1 MGVTIHYR
9 GKLKSPSLIKDLT
22 HEVEDICIAN
32 NWKHNLL
39 TDERP
44 QGNHAFDDDDDFDD
58 DDFDDDNSNV
68 NIENNRNLMPQT
80 RKRPDLGLRG
90 ITFQPHEECE
100 TITLLFD
107 TEGVIQSIFSMI
119 FGNPDRRVK
128 YPHIFVKTQF
138 SGIETHIKVI
148 NLLVYLKKKYFKVLH
163 ITDEGG
169 YYPKKNVE
177 ALTGRMEFIGNA
189 IDTIRDVFENAE
201 FDGSPEEVIDQMRD
215 ALSRSLKGAHIRI
228 IKFQMGEMPEEIFP
242 TDAPKKDSDKEE
254 DIDDTDNGMPF

>member
-9 GKLKSPSLIKDLT
+9 GKLKSPDMITGLM

-32 NWKHNLL
+32 SWKHNML

-44 QGNHAFDDDDDFDD
+44 FGDQHFGGDDDFFDDDDDH
-58 DDFDDDNSNV
+58 
-68 NIENNRNLMPQT
+68 NLMPNS
-80 RKRPDLGLRG
+80 RKKPDLGLRG
-90 ITFQPHEECE
+90 ITFQPHEDCE
-100 TITLLFD
+100 TITFLFD
-107 TEGVIQSIFSMI
+107 TEGVLQSLFSMI

-138 SGIETHIKVI
+138 SGIETHIKII

-169 YYPKKNVE
+169 YYPKKNIE
-177 ALTGRMEFIGNA
+177 ALSGRMEFIGNA

-201 FDGSPEEVIDQMRD
+201 FDGSPEEVMAQMRD
-215 ALSRSLKGAHIRI
+215 ALSRSLKGAQVRI
-228 IKFQMGEMPEEIFP
+228 IKFQMGEMPEELFP
-242 TDAPKKDSDKEE
+242 KRNKDDEPAK
-254 DIDDTDNGMPF
+254 DDLPDDGFPF

>member
-9 GKLKSPSLIKDLT
+9 GKLKSPDMITGLM

-44 QGNHAFDDDDDFDD
+44 YGNPQFDDDDDDFFDD
-58 DDFDDDNSNV
+58 DDDH
-68 NIENNRNLMPQT
+68 NLMPNS
-80 RKRPDLGLRG
+80 RKKPDLGLRG

-100 TITLLFD
+100 TITFLFD
-107 TEGVIQSIFSMI
+107 TEGVLQSLFSMI
-119 FGNPDRRVK
+119 FGNPDSRVK

-138 SGIETHIKVI
+138 SGIDIHIKII

-169 YYPKKNVE
+169 YYPKKDLE
-177 ALTGRMEFIGNA
+177 ALSGRMEFIGNA

-201 FDGSPEEVIDQMRD
+201 FDGSPEEVMSQMRD
-215 ALSRSLKGAHIRI
+215 ALSRSLKGAQVRI
-228 IKFQMGEMPEEIFP
+228 IKFQIGEMPEEIFP
-242 TDAPKKDSDKEE
+242 KRNTDDEPAT
-254 DIDDTDNGMPF
+254 DDEPDDGFPF

>member
-9 GKLKSPSLIKDLT
+9 GKLKSPDMMTGLM

-39 TDERP
+39 TDESP
-44 QGNHAFDDDDDFDD
+44 FGDPHFDDDDDDDFNDD
-58 DDFDDDNSNV
+58 DDH
-68 NIENNRNLMPQT
+68 NLMPNGG
-80 RKRPDLGLRG
+80 KKPDLGLRG

-107 TEGVIQSIFSMI
+107 RDGVLQSIFSMI
-119 FGNPDRRVK
+119 FGHYNSRIK

-138 SGIETHIKVI
+138 SGTETHIKII

-169 YYPKKNVE
+169 YYPKKNIEV
-177 ALTGRMEFIGNA
+177 LSGRMEFIGNA
-189 IDTIRDVFENAE
+189 IHTIRDVFENAE
-201 FDGSPEEVIDQMRD
+201 FDGSPEEVMSQMRD
-215 ALSRSLKGAHIRI
+215 ALSRSLKGAHVRI
-228 IKFQMGEMPEEIFP
+228 IKFQMGEMPEELFP
-242 TDAPKKDSDKEE
+242 KRNTDDDPATDDQSD
-254 DIDDTDNGMPF
+254 DGFPF